1 MKKFLLIVISCLYF
15 ACTNAQ
21 ILKPYGRYLV
31 NDKQQVELISSAAHV
46 GFSFEGKEC
55 TIEFSLPDPKAHS
68 YIQYELDG
76 RYKSRIRI
84 ENNKPF
90 VIRATRSGKH
100 SVWIYKTTEAITGSI
115 FIKSIKGNNIEGLKR
130 PEAPTIEFIGN
141 SITCGAAADAS
152 EIPCGQGEY
161 QDQHN
166 AYFAYGPRVARALKV
181 NYVVSGV
188 SGIGIYR
195 TWNKESPSM
204 PVVYKNARF
213 QVKDDESWDFSLITP
228 EIVSIALGT
237 NDLSRGDGVN
247 ERPPFDSA
255 QFVRKYVSFVQSV
268 KTLYP
273 DAKIALLSSPM
284 LKGEDRQL
292 LQSCLTTIKAHVDA
306 LYPSSKPVATYF
318 FKPMEPRGCTG
329 HPSVED
335 HAILAEELK
344 GFFEELLK
352 DLYLDEEN

>member
-1 MKKFLLIVISCLYF
+1 MKKFLSIIICFLYF
-15 ACTNAQ
+15 SCSHAQ
-21 ILKPYGRYLV
+21 VLKPYGRYLV

-55 TIEFSLPDPKAHS
+55 SIEFSLPDPKAHS

-76 RYKSRIRI
+76 RYQSRIRI
-84 ENNKPF
+84 ENNKPI
-90 VIRATRSGKH
+90 VITTSRNGKH
-100 SVWIYKTTEAITGSI
+100 TVWIYKTTEAITGSI

-130 PEAPTIEFIGN
+130 PDAPTIEFIGN
-141 SITCGAAADAS
+141 SITCGAAADPT
-152 EIPCGQGEY
+152 EILCGQGEY

-166 AYFAYGPRVARALKV
+166 AYYAYGPRLARALKV

-204 PVVYKNARF
+204 PAVYKNARF
-213 QVKDDESWDFSLITP
+213 QVKDDEAWDFSLYTP

-247 ERPPFDSA
+247 ERLPFDSA
-255 QFVRKYVSFVQSV
+255 QFVRKYIAFVQSV

-284 LKGEDRQL
+284 LKGDDRQL
-292 LQSCLTTIKAHVDA
+292 LQSCLTTIKSHVDA
-306 LYPSSKPVATYF
+306 LYPSSKPVSTYF

-344 GFFEELLK
+344 SFFEDLLQ
-352 DLYLDEEN
+352 DFYMDEEN

>member
-1 MKKFLLIVISCLYF
+1 MKKFLYIILGILYF
-15 ACTNAQ
+15 SSVNAQ
-21 ILKPYGRYLV
+21 KLQPYGRYLI
-31 NDKQQVELISSAAHV
+31 NNKQQVELISSAAHV

-55 TIEFSLPDPKAHS
+55 SIEFLLPDPKAHS

-76 RYKSRIRI
+76 RYQSRVRI
-84 ENNKPF
+84 ENKKPF
-90 VIRATRSGKH
+90 VIKTGRAGKH
-100 SVWIYKTTEAITGSI
+100 SVWIYKTTEAITGSVI
-115 FIKSIKGNNIEGLKR
+115 LESIKANNIEALKK
-130 PEAPTIEFIGN
+130 PDAPTIEFIGN
-141 SITCGAAADAS
+141 SITCGAAADPS

-166 AYFAYGPRVARALKV
+166 AYFAYGPTVARALKV

-195 TWNKESPSM
+195 TWNKETPSM
-204 PVVYKNARF
+204 PLVYKNARF
-213 QVKDDESWDFSLITP
+213 QVKDDESWDFSLFTP
-228 EIVSIALGT
+228 DIVSIALGT

-247 ERPPFDSA
+247 ERPSFDSA
-255 QFVRKYVSFVQSV
+255 QFVRKYISFVQSL

-273 DAKIALLSSPM
+273 EAKIALLSSPM
-284 LKGEDRQL
+284 IKGDDRQL
-292 LQSCLTTIKAHVDA
+292 LQSCLTIIKSHVDA
-306 LYPSSKPVATYF
+306 LYPSSKPVETYF
-318 FKPMEPRGCTG
+318 FKQMEPRGCTR

-352 DLYLDEEN
+352 DFYIDEEN